1 MDLLFPPY
9 GAVGSSIFQYHK
21 STYNPSRNAGDAA
34 HNTTTGMVYQFGVLG
49 SYKAKRYE

>member
-21 STYNPSRNAGDAA
+21 SEYRPTRDAGAAAYNTPS
-34 HNTTTGMVYQFGVLG
+34 GMVYQFGVLG
-49 SYKAKRYE
+49 SYKAKRYD